1 LRIGKYV
8 SVVAAYDLVQKQCG
22 DSQHFRNREDMPS
35 WQRNGYRNDVHN
47 MIHSIEKR
55 LLGKNLI
62 FS

>member
-1 LRIGKYV
+1 
-8 SVVAAYDLVQKQCG
+8 VQKQCG